1 MLIEQLVV
9 FFTIYESMPDR
20 VERVDHLGIDAPQLH
35 PAGCTLRVV
44 FGSGV
49 ALPGAWFAPAGS
61 PAKKARREM
70 GAVSSA
76 GGGWRVVYARWIV
89 VGTVHWCLAAIA
101 APTGSPNPAPTFR
114 GYRGLNGVLSC
125 RWVGSGLRRLE
136 WLWCVLVGACFL
148 TGRGAA
154 VAALLVGVSASVR
167 AGT

>member
-1 MLIEQLVV
+1 MGYFVGY
-9 FFTIYESMPDR
+9 FFLCGLLFRSPEIISR
-20 VERVDHLGIDAPQLH
+20 HAAAPCGMH
-35 PAGCTLRVV
+35 FV
-44 FGSGV
+44 V